1 MSDFATPWTAACKA
15 SLSFIIAW
23 SLLMPIVSMMQS
35 NHLIHCCPFSSC
47 PQVLP
52 ASGTFLMSQLFVSG
66 IQSIEASASVLPMT
80 IQRWFPLGLTSLIL
94 LSKGS
99 SRVLSSTII
108 LFISSHKKNIF
119 KGCFIKWDSPEDSL
133 RNTNLNTKNVNN
145 YTMRYNYYISKKVS
159 FSFYL

>member
-1 MSDFATPWTAACKA
+1 
-15 SLSFIIAW
+15 
-23 SLLMPIVSMMQS
+23 MPIVSMMQS

-66 IQSIEASASVLPMT
+66 IQSIEASASVLPMN

-99 SRVLSSTII
+99 SRVLSSTTI
-108 LFISSHKKNIF
+108 LFISSQKKTLF